1 MAIMSFATAGTVK
14 VKIEEVKFAEP
25 KFAQGP
31 NDFDICVRVSA
42 IGDPQQTDWWR
53 GEMSENYGR
62 GNFATMKQSEITML
76 TLRKIGFEGNDL
88 TTLAEAIVGKET
100 TANVKATEKDDRTYY
115 NVSYLGGGGDQPVE
129 IDNSTMQARLAA
141 LTGSSIS
148 AQSTPPQQSA
158 PASAPATDN
167 PFA

>member
-1 MAIMSFATAGTVK
+1 MFTSEGTFPVVIK
-14 VKIEEVKFAEP
+14 EIVFAEP
-25 KFAQGP
+25 KFAKGE
-31 NDFDICVRVSA
+31 NDFDICIRVEHKD
-42 IGDPQQTDWWR
+42 DPAQTDWWR
-53 GEMSENYGR
+53 GEMSDNYGR

-88 TTLAEAIVGKET
+88 TTLADAIVGKET